1 VKRSVARTTP
11 SATRTRLLF
20 TFATLFALSCIN
32 DGCIKRS
39 HQAPAAINDPVNQSK
54 ATKLETN
61 KQPTTKI
68 NINTAPADE
77 LEKLPGIG
85 KGLAT
90 RIVEHREKYGP
101 FRKPEYLII
110 IRGISDKRFRAL
122 QDLITVE

>member
-39 HQAPAAINDPVNQSK
+39 HQAPVAINDPVNQSK

>member
-1 VKRSVARTTP
+1 MKRSVARTTP
-11 SATRTRLLF
+11 SAERTRLLF

-32 DGCIKRS
+32 DGCIRRS
-39 HQAPAAINDPVNQSK
+39 HQASVATNDPINQS
-54 ATKLETN
+54 KLETN

-68 NINTAPADE
+68 NINTAPANE